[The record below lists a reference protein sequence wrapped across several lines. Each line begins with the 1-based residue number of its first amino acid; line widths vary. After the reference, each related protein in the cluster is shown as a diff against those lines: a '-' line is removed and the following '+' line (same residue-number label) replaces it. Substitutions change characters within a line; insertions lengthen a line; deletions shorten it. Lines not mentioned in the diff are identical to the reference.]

1 MIHFGIA
8 LGLILLGYLV
18 KYKKWSWLIAG
29 YNTSTKEQKDKYD
42 VNALCDAVGNF
53 VIVLS
58 VILLIAASGE
68 YLGLDWVIA
77 TSWIIFFIVSVATL
91 IYINTGNRYMK

>member
-29 YNTSTKEQKDKYD
+29 YNTSTKEQKDKYN

-53 VIVLS
+53 VFVLG
-58 VILLIAASGE
+58 VILLIAALGE
-68 YLGLDWVIA
+68 YLGLYWVIA

-91 IYINTGNRYMK
+91 VYINTGNRYMK

>member
-1 MIHFGIA
+1 MFHFVIA
-8 LGLILLGYLV
+8 LGLIVLGYLV

-42 VNALCDAVGNF
+42 VDALCDAVGNF
-53 VIVLS
+53 VFVLS

-77 TSWIIFFIVSVATL
+77 TSWIMVFIISAATL
-91 IYINTGNRYMK
+91 IYINTGSRYMK